1 MDMLT
6 SLFPPAF
13 PALALSHFVALLSP
27 GPDFFLLMGY
37 AIRYRLRGSAGL
49 CIGIALGNGLYIAV
63 AIVGWSM
70 VRHAPLL
77 FSAIALLGAAWLLW
91 LGGQLW
97 RSRPGAFPLETA
109 AVRRP
114 SLARQLL
121 LGLASALLNPKNAL
135 FYLALMTSL
144 LGPQVTLAQQITSGV
159 WMTSVVLLWDLLLV
173 SLIALPQVQRRLGA
187 VIWRVERAAGA
198 VLMGFGGWIIWQFL
212 HELAV
217 RLYA

>member
-49 CIGIALGNGLYIAV
+49 CIGIALGNGVYIAV

-97 RSRPGAFPLETA
+97 RSRPGAFTLEA
-109 AVRRP
+109 AAALRLRLPDSCCSGWPRRC
-114 SLARQLL
+114 LT
-121 LGLASALLNPKNAL
+121 PKMPC
-135 FYLALMTSL
+135 FIS
-144 LGPQVTLAQQITSGV
+144 
-159 WMTSVVLLWDLLLV
+159 
-173 SLIALPQVQRRLGA
+173 R
-187 VIWRVERAAGA
+187 
-198 VLMGFGGWIIWQFL
+198 
-212 HELAV
+212 
-217 RLYA
+217 